1 MSTRVSLFPAVSTS
15 DSLKVIFPG
24 MSMSKRCS
32 LRCVAKSL
40 PSGENRSEVLWYFFV
55 SGTYSGM
62 LPPRIY
68 AFDSDA
74 RDASS

>member
-1 MSTRVSLFPAVSTS
+1 
-15 DSLKVIFPG
+15 
-24 MSMSKRCS
+24 MSKRCS